1 MVFGVFVMSRKGRLV
16 IPCHDDCFDVFGAF
30 WGNGLQKV
38 GEGGGLEIRRWK
50 WILLAAHCTGGGVGI
65 W

>member
-1 MVFGVFVMSRKGRLV
+1 MVFSVFVMSCEGRLV
-16 IPCHDDCFDVFGAF
+16 IPGHDDCFDVFGAF
-30 WGNGLQKV
+30 GGNWLQKV

-50 WILLAAHCTGGGVGI
+50 WILLAAHCTLVGVAI